1 MALKLVR
8 FIGSITLGDDN
19 ASGIEIGKLGGGSV
33 FRISEFGGQDIFFK
47 ITLNSDRLVFNSKGT
62 DIHMFANRNLNLSA
76 NEEINLELGINS
88 FGGRITLGDAEST
101 NPMVLGSQLE
111 DLFEELFSS
120 VISFCNSVSSA
131 TGIAEV
137 GDASDTMLKEM
148 ERMKINMPK
157 ILSDTV
163 YICENQNE
171 EITEINE
178 VEGEVEQIVPVAG
191 VAG

>member
-1 MALKLVR
+1 MFAHIQLKYSSASTSVS
-8 FIGSITLGDDN
+8 GSSDMR
-19 ASGIEIGKLGGGSV
+19 KC
-33 FRISEFGGQDIFFK
+33 
-47 ITLNSDRLVFNSKGT
+47 LNSSKT
-62 DIHMFANRNLNLSA
+62 F
-76 NEEINLELGINS
+76 
-88 FGGRITLGDAEST
+88 
-101 NPMVLGSQLE
+101 
-111 DLFEELFSS
+111 LFSS

-191 VAG
+191 EAG